1 MSYTINSSTKPVLAE
16 QILDK
21 ALELGEKSSWE
32 AVHLYAVA
40 DELGI
45 SLNDIR
51 RYYAQKDDIVE
62 AWFSRADQAA
72 LKASTEDGFAE
83 LSIDQRLQQI
93 ILAWLD
99 ALAPHSHLTGEM
111 LAYKF
116 EPGHV
121 HLQFEGIKR
130 ISRTVQ
136 WFREAAHQ
144 NSEGIQR
151 IFEEISLTKI
161 YLSTFVRW
169 LYDSSVK
176 KCEYRQYLHDELHL
190 H

>member
-1 MSYTINSSTKPVLAE
+1 M
-16 QILDK
+16 
-21 ALELGEKSSWE
+21 
-32 AVHLYAVA
+32 HLYAIA

-62 AWFSRADQAA
+62 AWFNRADQAA
-72 LKASTEDGFAE
+72 LNSSTDDGFAE
-83 LSIDQRLQQI
+83 LSTDQRLHQI

-99 ALAPHSHLTGEM
+99 TLTPHSHLTCQM
-111 LAYKF
+111 LAYKC
-116 EPGHV
+116 EPGHI
-121 HLQFEGIKR
+121 HLQLAGIKR

-151 IFEEISLTKI
+151 IVEEASLTKL
-161 YLSTFVRW
+161 YLNTFARW
-169 LYDSSVK
+169 LCDRSAEKQNSG
-176 KCEYRQYLHDELHL
+176 QYLHKKLHL